1 MIDYETMDPFELRDA
16 LHDLDGEQEDVVY
29 EGHIHSSCENYLA
42 GRELLIPEENV
53 SAFIS
58 KAISLAY
65 ETHHSYGYGEIL
77 NELPSYLDLVIA

>member
-1 MIDYETMDPFELRDA
+1 MTSYETMDPFGLRDA
-16 LHDLDGEQEDVVY
+16 LSDLYGEQEDAIY
-29 EGHIHSSCENYLA
+29 EGNIHSSCENYLA

-77 NELPSYLDLVIA
+77 NELPSYLDLAIA

>member
-1 MIDYETMDPFELRDA
+1 MTSYETMDPFGLRDA
-16 LHDLDGEQEDVVY
+16 LSDLDGEQEDAIY
-29 EGHIHSSCENYLA
+29 EGYIHSSCENYLA

-77 NELPSYLDLVIA
+77 NELPSYLDLAIA

>member
-1 MIDYETMDPFELRDA
+1 MTSYETMDPFGLRDA
-16 LHDLDGEQEDVVY
+16 LSDLDGEQEDAIY
-29 EGHIHSSCENYLA
+29 ERHIHSSCENYLA

-77 NELPSYLDLVIA
+77 NELPSYLDLAIA